1 MKNRIGMVG
10 AGLLIASSLTVAL
23 TNAALGNAALG
34 NAQTFKI
41 TGTQNLATV
50 QSDTSVENFVG
61 RTNKVTG
68 ELRFDPAAKTGA
80 GVIVVE
86 GASIQTGNSARDG
99 HMRSAQWMNFDK
111 HPQVRFETTSV
122 KHEEGDQYRVVG
134 KLSMSGV
141 TRDVTASATLRFLP
155 ASDSTRQLGFQGD
168 VVNLR
173 ASFTIKLSEF
183 NVKIPAQSAASV
195 ADAQRIQ
202 INVFASNK

>member
-1 MKNRIGMVG
+1 MKNRIGTFS
-10 AGLLIASSLTVAL
+10 AGLLIVSSLVVAL
-23 TNAALGNAALG
+23 AGVALGNV
-34 NAQTFKI
+34 QTFKI
-41 TGTQNLATV
+41 TGSQNLATV

-68 ELRFDPAAKTGA
+68 ELRFDPAAKTGG
-80 GVIVVE
+80 GVIIVE
-86 GASIQTGNSARDG
+86 GSSIQTGNTVRDG

-122 KHEEGDQYRVVG
+122 KHETGDQYQVTG
-134 KLSMSGV
+134 KLSMSGA
-141 TRDVTASATLRFLP
+141 TRDVTATATLRFLP

-173 ASFTIKLSEF
+173 TSFMVKLSDF
-183 NVKIPAQSAASV
+183 SVKIPAQATATV
-195 ADAQRIQ
+195 ADAQRVQ